1 MAIHEYKIRMTVQPP
16 EATSANVKAWLDEA
30 LADDSKRIAADPG
43 PGEERVGL
51 RVDREKII
59 ELANKKGERVPVML
73 RRLIA
78 THVTIPDAP
87 KKKTLTFGKEFDEAE
102 AAAAELIP
110 DRVLPRKLCY
120 DETDFLPI
128 VETMDSGIAMA
139 YRRIYGLKAIETQKT
154 PSDDRKL
161 AVAMAECVNRRSPEW
176 LLANAD
182 LFRLLT
188 SALRWGFAQTE
199 ALEKSVEEERAKRKA
214 AGLPEVPLR
223 VEKKPAPAAASA
235 PAPGEPSE
243 QEIND
248 HLFATAQRE
257 GQF

>member
-1 MAIHEYKIRMTVQPP
+1 MAIHEYKIRMTVQPA
-16 EATSANVKAWLDEA
+16 EATSANVKAWLEEA
-30 LADDSKRIAADPG
+30 LADDSKRIASDPG

-78 THVTIPDAP
+78 THVTIPGAP
-87 KKKTLTFGKEFDEAE
+87 KEKQSAG
-102 AAAAELIP
+102 AAAAAADLIP

-128 VETMDSGIAMA
+128 VETMDSGLAMA

-176 LLANAD
+176 LLQNAD

-199 ALEKSVEEERAKRKA
+199 ALEKCVEEERAKRKA
-214 AGLPEVPLR
+214 AGLPEVPLHA
-223 VEKKPAPAAASA
+223 EKKPAPVAAAA

>member
-1 MAIHEYKIRMTVQPP
+1 MAIHEYKIRMTVQPD
-16 EATSANVKAWLDEA
+16 EATSANVKAWLEEA

-51 RVDREKII
+51 RVDREKIT

-87 KKKTLTFGKEFDEAE
+87 KEKESAG
-102 AAAAELIP
+102 AQAAELLP
-110 DRVLPRKLCY
+110 DRVLPRNLRY

-128 VETMDSGIAMA
+128 VETMDSGLAMA
-139 YRRIYGLKAIETQKT
+139 YRRIYGLKAIEAQKT
-154 PSDDRKL
+154 PTDDQKL

-176 LLANAD
+176 LLQNAD

-199 ALEKSVEEERAKRKA
+199 ALEKAVEEERAKRKA

-223 VEKKPAPAAASA
+223 AEKKPAPAPAA
-235 PAPGEPSE
+235 APGEPTE